1 MGDLPKVDEE
11 TEGKI
16 VKWFRRQMWPARAFI
31 SQGRASFND
40 NIRFTDGRRIDDGV
54 YLSRACK
61 YGDFI
66 LFKKKEKGKHY
77 CVTHVRSRGGLC
89 RGQPN
94 NDLFFPRLSHFCL
107 SSVKMTAARDP
118 RQVGGG
124 GRGER
129 VEIW

>member
-77 CVTHVRSRGGLC
+77 CITHVRSRGDC
-89 RGQPN
+89 VVVNRIMTC
-94 NDLFFPRLSHFCL
+94 FFLVSL
-107 SSVKMTAARDP
+107 ISVYLP
-118 RQVGGG
+118 
-124 GRGER
+124 
-129 VEIW
+129 